1 MIASMHT
8 ILHDVVEVGV
18 MLMEIIGV
26 LVLIVTAARSVFH
39 LIRKRSDVRLELAEG
54 IALALEFKLGGE
66 VLHTVIVQDW
76 TELGHLG
83 AIVLIR
89 AILTFL
95 LQWEIRNEKK
105 AISEK
110 TDSDTQV
117 ELPAEKT

>member
-1 MIASMHT
+1 MIASMHG
-8 ILHDVVEVGV
+8 ILHDIVEVGV

-26 LVLIVTAARSVFH
+26 LVLILTAARSVIYM
-39 LIRKRSDVRLELAEG
+39 IRRRPDVRLELAEG

-89 AILTFL
+89 AVLTFL

-105 AISEK
+105 AIIEK
-110 TDSDTQV
+110 TESDSRTAI
-117 ELPAEKT
+117 PAEKT